1 VSSVEYV
8 ECVECVERR
17 ASSVKQGVSRVCPV
31 WCRVSSEASSFVFVV
46 SCRDEQGVVF
56 RVSRV
61 VSCRFVSSAHTYQED
76 VEKFQGG
83 SAAGA
88 ATSTGAPAPAAAEYE
103 DVPTSNMRRTIGKRL
118 TESKQQVPHYY
129 LTVEINMGE

>member
-1 VSSVEYV
+1 MSSVEY
-8 ECVECVERR
+8 R
-17 ASSVKQGVSRVCPV
+17 ASSVESRA
-31 WCRVSSEASSFVFVV
+31 SSGASSFAFIV
-46 SCRDEQGVVF
+46 SCCA
-56 RVSRV
+56 VSRRV
-61 VSCRFVSSAHTYQED
+61 APCRPAHTYQED

-88 ATSTGAPAPAAAEYE
+88 TSTGAPAPAAPAEYE